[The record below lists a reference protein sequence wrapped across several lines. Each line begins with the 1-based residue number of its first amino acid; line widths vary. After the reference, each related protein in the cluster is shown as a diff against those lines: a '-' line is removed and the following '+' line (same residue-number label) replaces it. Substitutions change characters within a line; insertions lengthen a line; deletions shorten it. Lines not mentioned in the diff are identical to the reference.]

1 MDTSTWNNTGSYH
14 PPGSPSPPSSS
25 HTGPV
30 LTFALCLLLL
40 VFRPTASNSYT
51 KSRRRPPPYPK
62 GNHLFHAP
70 IVGSRLPVLSR
81 LHFFFRGP
89 SLIREGYARYKDV
102 PFKLS
107 GHDYLILPAKYL
119 AELSRMPPEQLS
131 LNLAIA
137 EVFQRHPGVT
147 GVMTDH
153 SVQKKAVSTRLTA
166 GLPGYI
172 PRMQLQIGRSL
183 EEVVRRFTKSVKR
196 AGGDVTGGGWKPVRI
211 HDLAQRMT
219 QLTVGH
225 GFVVE
230 LAEDENYISATE
242 QFVRSS
248 FLHLMFLQAFPEWAK
263 PFAAMVFP
271 PSWRVDWALDRA
283 RGLLIPIIE
292 ERRRRLRLEREG
304 EQQYTKPD
312 DLLQHLMDVGDQ
324 AGGEDAEA
332 TMQRLMAMNFGGCG
346 ALVDATAKVLLDLCE
361 HPECVEPIR
370 REVLD
375 VLALDGGIS
384 FSKRGLAE
392 MKRLDSF
399 MRESHRWSPTTHR
412 KLPLVDLDVCRAED

>member
-1 MDTSTWNNTGSYH
+1 MDTAAWNNTGSYH
-14 PPGSPSPPSSS
+14 PPGAPSPPSSS
-25 HTGPV
+25 HIGPI

-40 VFRPTASNSYT
+40 VFRPTTSNSYS

-62 GNHLFHAP
+62 GNHLFPAP
-70 IVGSRLPVLSR
+70 IVGTRIPVLSR
-81 LHFFFRGP
+81 WHFFFRGP
-89 SLIREGYARYKDV
+89 SLIREGYAKYKDV

-119 AELSRMPPEQLS
+119 AELSRMPPEKLS

-137 EVFQRHPGVT
+137 EVFQRHPGFT

-153 SVQKKAVSTRLTA
+153 SVQKKAVATRLTA

-172 PRMQLQIGRSL
+172 PRMQLRVGRVL
-183 EEVVRRFTKSVKR
+183 EEAVGSLPDSVKKR
-196 AGGDVTGGGWKPVRI
+196 GGDVAGGEWKTARI
-211 HDLAQRMT
+211 HDLAKRMT
-219 QLTVGH
+219 LLTVGP

-230 LAEDENYISATE
+230 LAEDENYMSATE
-242 QFVRSS
+242 QFVQSS
-248 FLHLMFLQAFPEWAK
+248 FMHLLFLQFFPEWAK

-271 PSWRVDWALDRA
+271 PSWRVESALESA
-283 RGLLIPIIE
+283 RGLLVPIIE

-312 DLLQHLMDVGDQ
+312 DLLQHLMDVADG

-332 TMQRLMAMNFGGCG
+332 TMQRLMAMNFGACG
-346 ALVDATAKVLLDLCE
+346 AVVDATAKVLLDLCE

-370 REVLD
+370 QEIAD
-375 VLALDGGIS
+375 VLARDGGVS

-399 MRESHRWSPTTHR
+399 MRESHRLAPTTHR
-412 KLPLVDLDVCRAED
+412 NLALVDLDVRRAED